1 MPEDGIKDENC
12 NRGVSFSVQIL
23 KRVDQSKRIFS
34 KMIAINATNY
44 REFSTKSSQKS
55 SSTGAVVNL
64 KKLLK
69 TVKRIFAH
77 SKSEASSKTEVAAV
91 SSCLTE
97 EEFQNLL
104 NEQIEA
110 GHNALC

>member
-1 MPEDGIKDENC
+1 MPEDGIKAEHC

-23 KRVDQSKRIFS
+23 KRVESKRIFS

-55 SSTGAVVNL
+55 TSTGAVVNL

-77 SKSEASSKTEVAAV
+77 SKSEASSTAEVAAV

-110 GHNALC
+110 AHNALC